1 MENGLTASDVALMS
15 RNNDGFGFG
24 NEGLWLFAILAL
36 FGFGGN
42 GLFGNG
48 GDRAATVGVGQRA
61 SDFQALER
69 QSNEGVAAT
78 RQSAYDVMGAIKDGN
93 YNVLGELRDIQTA
106 ANNGFASM
114 QKCCCAKGR
123 WISLPS
129 AVPCLPIP
137 SSS

>member
-48 GDRAATVGVGQRA
+48 GDRAATVGDVQRA

-69 QSNEGVAAT
+69 QNNEGVAAT

-106 ANNGFASM
+106 TNTGFAGM
-114 QKCCCAKGR
+114 QKCCCCTR
-123 WISLPS
+123 
-129 AVPCLPIP
+129 
-137 SSS
+137 